1 MDNDL
6 IKSVSIELN
15 TQVKYVEAVLNLL
28 EDGATVPFIARYRKE
43 MTNGMDENKIREI
56 SDRYNYIKDLKKRKD
71 DVKRL
76 IEEKGLLTDELINK
90 IDKCTKLIEVEDIYR
105 PYKEKKQ
112 TKATK
117 AIALGLESL
126 AKIMM
131 SFPIKGTKEEIAN
144 KYKSDELKDTE
155 EIILN
160 ATYIIA
166 EWISDNAAY
175 RSYIRDNASKY
186 ASIETKLKKNAIDE
200 METYRNYYDYSEAL
214 AKIKNHRILAIN
226 RGEAENILNVSIVFD
241 DERYIEYLNKHIIK
255 NENSIFINDIKM
267 AIIDSYK
274 RLIKPSI
281 EREIRNMLTDDA
293 SNSAIKVFSLNLKNL
308 LLQAPIKGK
317 RVLGV
322 DPAFRT
328 GCKMAAID
336 EFGNVL
342 DKNVIFPNERSKG
355 KIQNSDDVKKSKI
368 IFVSFI
374 KKYNIDIVAIGNG
387 TASRETE
394 EFVSDTIKEYNL
406 NCKHVIVS
414 EAGASV
420 YSASKIAQE
429 EFPNY
434 HVEERSAVSIAR
446 RLEDPLA
453 ELVKI
458 DPKSIGVGQYQHD
471 VNEADL
477 ETSLNRV
484 VEDAVN
490 SVGVDVN
497 TASSAL
503 LSHIAG
509 INKTIANNIVL
520 YRKENGTIKS
530 RKELLNIPKLGP
542 KAYEQCVGFT
552 RVPDSKNILDNTR
565 IHPESY
571 DKATLIMKELNIN
584 TIGDQKAKEAVDNCN
599 RNDLLNKIEI
609 DKYTLDDILDAIV
622 SPTRDPRDEY
632 EAPVLRDDIK
642 HFEDLKIGDELM
654 GTVRNVVDFGAFV
667 DCGVKY
673 DGLVHISKISSNYI
687 KHPSEVLNVGDIVKV
702 YVIGVDLNKHKLSL
716 SMIKEV

>member
-1 MDNDL
+1 MDNEL
-6 IKSVSIELN
+6 LEEVSRNLNLNIKDC
-15 TQVKYVEAVLNLL
+15 EATLKLL

-43 MTNGMDENKIREI
+43 MTHGLDENQIRAI
-56 SDRYNYIKDLKKRKD
+56 SDAYSYTVDLKKRKD

-76 IEEKGLLTDELINK
+76 INEKGLLTDELAGR
-90 IDKCTKLIEVEDIYR
+90 IDMCKKLVEVEDIYR

-117 AIALGLESL
+117 AIALGLEAL

-131 SFPIKGTKEEIAN
+131 SFPTSGSREEIAL
-144 KYKSDELKDTE
+144 KYQKDDLTDPN

-160 ATYIIA
+160 AGYIIA
-166 EWISDNAAY
+166 EWVSDNAAY
-175 RSYIRDNASKY
+175 RSYIRDKASSF
-186 ASIETKLKKNAIDE
+186 ASIVTKIKKNATDE
-200 METYRNYYDYSEAL
+200 MEVYKNYYDYSEQIS
-214 AKIKNHRILAIN
+214 KIKNHRVLAIN
-226 RGEAENILNVSIVFD
+226 RGENEGILSVSLAFD
-241 DERYIEYLNKHIIK
+241 DERYIEFLNRHIIK
-255 NENSIFINDIKM
+255 NEASIFTSDIKD

-281 EREIRNMLTDDA
+281 EREIRNNLSKEA
-293 SNSAIKVFSLNLKNL
+293 SDSAIKVFSLNLKNL

-317 RVLGV
+317 MVLGV

-328 GCKMAAID
+328 GCKMAVID
-336 EFGNVL
+336 SQGNVL
-342 DKNVIFPNERSKG
+342 DKNVIYPNERSKG
-355 KIQNSDDVKKSKI
+355 SVANEADVKKSKVI
-368 IFVSFI
+368 VASLC
-374 KKYNIDIVAIGNG
+374 KKYNIDLIAIGNG

-394 EFVSDTIKEYNL
+394 EFIAQTIKEYSL
-406 NCKHVIVS
+406 KAKYVIVS

-429 EFPNY
+429 EFPDY

-471 VNEADL
+471 VNPTDL

-497 TASSAL
+497 TASASL
-503 LSHIAG
+503 LSHVAG
-509 INKTIANNIVL
+509 INKTIAENIVE
-520 YRKENGTIKS
+520 YRKANGGIKS
-530 RKELLNIPKLGP
+530 RKELLKVSKLGP

-552 RVPDSKNILDNTR
+552 RVPDSDNILDNTR

-571 DKATLIMKELNIN
+571 DKALRIMKELNI
-584 TIGDQKAKEAVDNCN
+584 TSIGDDAAKKAVGSCN
-599 RNDLLNKIEI
+599 REMIQKNVDV

-622 SPTRDPRDEY
+622 APTRDPRDEY
-632 EAPVLRDDIK
+632 AQPKLRDDIK
-642 HFEDLKIGDELM
+642 HFEDLKIGEELM

-673 DGLVHISKISSNYI
+673 DGLVHISKISKGYI
-687 KHPSEVLNVGDIVKV
+687 KHPSDVLSVGDIIKV
-702 YVIGVDLNKHKLSL
+702 YVIGVDMQKHKL
-716 SMIKEV
+716 